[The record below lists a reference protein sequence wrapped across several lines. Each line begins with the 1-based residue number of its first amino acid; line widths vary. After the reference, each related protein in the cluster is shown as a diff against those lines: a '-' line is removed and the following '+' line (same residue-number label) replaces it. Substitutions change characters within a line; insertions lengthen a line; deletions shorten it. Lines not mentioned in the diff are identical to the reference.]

1 MSWGRRTCAILATVS
16 IAASLA
22 GCGKKE
28 AKAKDTVVNAVH
40 KTEQLA
46 RKFVYEDQTPTRKT
60 SVVGLVEDSY
70 RYQVRLSVNGV
81 PIEEEATD
89 DDGLAARSLAPDLLG
104 ALLTTAPA
112 NSGVAAA
119 PASVPSG
126 LSTDAQKSV
135 TALQQGQWVKD
146 PTGAPSLAVSPDDK
160 RKQGDDPVFD
170 ALTALDYV
178 ERAVNASEAVTKFN
192 PDSLEPTY
200 KPSEDPFP
208 KPKVGAKTQRWD
220 LKQFS
225 IPKPDS
231 FSSTGAQIVP
241 SVVNFRKMAIYIQDG
256 VIVEVREVID
266 VQHRLPDLIRDYKI
280 PSNTTAQ
287 QAVDALNR
295 VRVGQGNDPLRLRSM
310 VLDLRDV
317 GRVNKVEMPTDAV
330 TGSLSVLKY
339 RGKTARVA
347 STTGAPASGG

>member
-1 MSWGRRTCAILATVS
+1 
-16 IAASLA
+16 
-22 GCGKKE
+22 
-28 AKAKDTVVNAVH
+28 
-40 KTEQLA
+40 
-46 RKFVYEDQTPTRKT
+46 
-60 SVVGLVEDSY
+60 
-70 RYQVRLSVNGV
+70 V

-89 DDGLAARSLAPDLLG
+89 DDGLAARSLAPNVLG
-104 ALLTTAPA
+104 ALLTVSPSDPVAGQDQAPV
-112 NSGVAAA
+112 SGQL
-119 PASVPSG
+119 PA
-126 LSTDAQKSV
+126 DAQRSV
-135 TALQQGQWVKD
+135 TALQQGRWVSD

-178 ERAVNASEAVTKFN
+178 ERAVNASQAVTRYN

-220 LKQFS
+220 LRQFP

-266 VQHRLPDLIRDYKI
+266 VQHKLPDLIRDYKI

-295 VRVGQGNDPLRLRSM
+295 VRVGQGNESLRLRSM

-317 GRVNKVEMPTDAV
+317 GKVNTVEMPTDAV
-330 TGSLSVLKY
+330 AGPLSVLKY

-347 STTGAPASGG
+347 STTGTPSSGG